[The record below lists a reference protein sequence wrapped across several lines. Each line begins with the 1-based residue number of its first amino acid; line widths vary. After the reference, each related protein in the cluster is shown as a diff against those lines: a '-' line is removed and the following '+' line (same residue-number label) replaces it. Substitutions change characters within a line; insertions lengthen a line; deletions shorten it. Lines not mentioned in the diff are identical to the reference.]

1 MAKKKPS
8 SSVQL
13 LEIETR
19 FAKMARREGGVPK
32 SEAVIRAQAEIDKIK
47 PGFYKWLDGEIEEFA
62 GLINHAPS
70 AKADPE
76 WIEHASFCSR
86 EVRDSATTFGFELI
100 AFIAGSLCELLDAM
114 ATGSEC
120 DIEAVICHVDAL
132 VLARKKSYRD
142 LKPDQV
148 PDLTKGLRRVVRHVA
163 P

>member
-8 SSVQL
+8 PSARF

-32 SEAVIRAQAEIDKIK
+32 REAVVRAQAEIDKIK
-47 PGFYKWLDGEIEEFA
+47 PGFYKWLDSEIREFA
-62 GLINHAPS
+62 DLINHAPS
-70 AKADPE
+70 AKAESE
-76 WIEHASFCSR
+76 WIERATFRSR
-86 EVRDSATTFGFELI
+86 EVHDSATTFGFELI

-114 ATGSEC
+114 ATGSAY
-120 DIEAVICHVDAL
+120 DIEAVSCHVDAL

-142 LKPDQV
+142 LKPEQV

-163 P
+163 L